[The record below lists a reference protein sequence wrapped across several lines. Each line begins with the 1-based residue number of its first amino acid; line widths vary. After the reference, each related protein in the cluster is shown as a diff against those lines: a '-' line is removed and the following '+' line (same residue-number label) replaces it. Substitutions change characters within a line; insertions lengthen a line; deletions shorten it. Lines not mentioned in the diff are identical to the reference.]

1 MRAASTAAR
10 ATRLR
15 SDAATSRRAAAAAV
29 ALQACTDGRR
39 PAAAAAANANTAR
52 QSPALAQVI
61 AAQYGLDAP
70 PAKKRAKKESKSGG
84 ASAAAD
90 NGAGNGGGN
99 RRWFVK
105 LHWKG
110 WSARWEQW
118 QPEDQVLEVNP
129 ENRKLQKQTEKGLVK
144 KGVIEQVL
152 AKNAEEVRRNA
163 SSVAAASAPSG
174 GAAASSPAANKKR
187 KAEPTPAKGG
197 DSKQG
202 GTAKVKCS
210 KGETPEKVN
219 ADLEV
224 TLGQQLK
231 KRMLGDYNRTRAPCS
246 RCAPAHRP
254 RRAAGVCGHQGS
266 LAEEGRASGQPDT
279 VGELQEGLLSYLD
292 AALPKILLY
301 NSERAEHAA
310 AIDRARGGATP
321 SDIYGAEHLLRLLV
335 RLPDLL
341 KYSQV
346 EAAVAELLQASVA
359 DLLKFLHSNK
369 GLEMFA
375 PADKA
380 PGKDKDKGA
389 AAADAA
395 V

>member
-1 MRAASTAAR
+1 MA
-10 ATRLR
+10 
-15 SDAATSRRAAAAAV
+15 
-29 ALQACTDGRR
+29 GGG
-39 PAAAAAANANTAR
+39 
-52 QSPALAQVI
+52 ALAVEAGGGAQPPCRFSLGASVLAFHGPAIYEAKVI

-174 GAAASSPAANKKR
+174 GAAASSPAANNKR

-231 KRMLGDYNRTRAPCS
+231 KRMLDDYNRSKGTLLPLPRPHSVRDVLQAYVDTKAASRKRA
-246 RCAPAHRP
+246 
-254 RRAAGVCGHQGS
+254 
-266 LAEEGRASGQPDT
+266 EASGQPDT
-279 VGELQEGLLSYLD
+279 VGELQEGLLSYFD

>member
-1 MRAASTAAR
+1 M
-10 ATRLR
+10 
-15 SDAATSRRAAAAAV
+15 
-29 ALQACTDGRR
+29 
-39 PAAAAAANANTAR
+39 
-52 QSPALAQVI
+52 I

-70 PAKKRAKKESKSGG
+70 PAKKRAKKESTSGG

-231 KRMLGDYNRTRAPCS
+231 KRMLDDYNRSKGTLLPLPRPHTVRDVLQAYVDTKAASRKRA
-246 RCAPAHRP
+246 
-254 RRAAGVCGHQGS
+254 
-266 LAEEGRASGQPDT
+266 EASGQPDT
-279 VGELQEGLLSYLD
+279 VGELQEGLLSYFD